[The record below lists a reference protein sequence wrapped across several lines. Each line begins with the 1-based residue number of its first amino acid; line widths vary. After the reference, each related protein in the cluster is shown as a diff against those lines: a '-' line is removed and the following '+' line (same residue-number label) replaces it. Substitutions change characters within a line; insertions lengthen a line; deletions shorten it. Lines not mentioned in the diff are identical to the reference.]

1 MVGYAGQLT
10 GRYVGPPVWLP
21 GTGADTAYPAGMRRF
36 LPSPALVV
44 ATLALALSAG
54 GASYAA
60 TKIGTR
66 DLEDDAVTSSKIKD
80 GVVSVGDLRPG
91 VAAAMGVRAYGS
103 VAVSQGVSLESAR
116 TDGFSKV
123 VRPETGVYCL
133 TLSDAALDPGT
144 TSPVVTVDWDDSTG
158 ANLTAYL
165 SKSAHECPAGA
176 DLGVRTFTF
185 TAGRP
190 YKPSDN
196 VAFTILVP

>member
-1 MVGYAGQLT
+1 M
-10 GRYVGPPVWLP
+10 P
-21 GTGADTAYPAGMRRF
+21 RF
-36 LPSPALVV
+36 LPSPAFVV

-66 DLEDDAVTSSKIKD
+66 DLKDDAVTSAKIRD
-80 GVVSVGDLRPG
+80 GAVSRADLRPS
-91 VAAAMGVRAYGS
+91 VVDDLGVRAYAS
-103 VAVSQGVSLESAR
+103 VAVSQGVTIEAAR
-116 TDGFSKV
+116 SEGFSKV
-123 VRPETGVYCL
+123 VRPKTGVYCL
-133 TLSDAALDPGT
+133 TFTDPDLDPAKT
-144 TSPVVTVDWDDSTG
+144 PPVVTVDWDDSTG

-165 SKSAHECPAGA
+165 SKSAHDCPESA

>member
-1 MVGYAGQLT
+1 VQ
-10 GRYVGPPVWLP
+10 
-21 GTGADTAYPAGMRRF
+21 RF

-44 ATLALALSAG
+44 AGLALVLAAS

-66 DLEDDAVTSSKIKD
+66 DLRDEAVTSAKIRD
-80 GVVSVGDLRPG
+80 GSVALVDLRG
-91 VAAAMGVRAYGS
+91 AVADRLGVRAYAS
-103 VAVSQGVSLESAR
+103 VAVSQGVTLEDAR
-116 TDGFSKV
+116 SEGVAKV
-123 VRPETGVYCL
+123 TRPKTGVYCL
-133 TLSDAALDPGT
+133 TLSDADLDPAK

-165 SKSAHECPAGA
+165 SKSAHDCPEGS

-190 YKPSDN
+190 YKPSNN
-196 VAFTILVP
+196 VAFTLLVP

>member
-1 MVGYAGQLT
+1 
-10 GRYVGPPVWLP
+10 
-21 GTGADTAYPAGMRRF
+21 MRRF

-66 DLEDDAVTSSKIKD
+66 DLQDDAVTSSKIRD
-80 GVVSVGDLRPG
+80 GAVSRDDLRRS
-91 VAAAMGVRAYGS
+91 VAEELGVRAHAS
-103 VAVSQGVSLESAR
+103 VAVSQGVTLEAAR
-116 TDGFSKV
+116 SEGFSKV

-133 TLSDAALDPGT
+133 TLSDADLDPAT

-158 ANLTAYL
+158 ANLAAYL
-165 SKSAHECPAGA
+165 SKSAHECPRSA
-176 DLGVRTFTF
+176 DIGVRTFTF

>member
-1 MVGYAGQLT
+1 
-10 GRYVGPPVWLP
+10 
-21 GTGADTAYPAGMRRF
+21 MRRF

-44 ATLALALSAG
+44 AGLALVLAAS
-54 GASYAA
+54 GASWAA

-66 DLEDDAVTSSKIKD
+66 DLQDDAVTSSKIRD
-80 GVVSVGDLRPG
+80 GAVALADLRG
-91 VAAAMGVRAYGS
+91 AVADELGVRAHAS
-103 VAVSQGVSLESAR
+103 VAVSQGVTLEEAR
-116 TDGFSKV
+116 SEGFARV
-123 VRPETGVYCL
+123 TRPRTGVYCL
-133 TLSDAALDPGT
+133 TLSDAGLDPAR

-165 SKSAHECPAGA
+165 SKSAHDCPEGA

-190 YKPSDN
+190 YKPSNN